1 MGDLVC
7 VRIVFPKSL
16 VIEFFS
22 PTYKAIVWQ
31 VFPFKVFFVGNQYAG
46 YFFLKS
52 PIPQP
57 PPPPLRQKSN
67 GRPLSQSQRMLCES
81 YNTKDTEIMSGECVN
96 KNQS

>member
-31 VFPFKVFFVGNQYAG
+31 VFPCKVFFVRNQYAG

-52 PIPQP
+52 PIPLP
-57 PPPPLRQKSN
+57 PPPPPPPSKVKWSALKSKPADVMCIIQYK
-67 GRPLSQSQRMLCES
+67 RH
-81 YNTKDTEIMSGECVN
+81 
-96 KNQS
+96 

>member
-16 VIEFFS
+16 VIEFYS

-31 VFPFKVFFVGNQYAG
+31 VFPCKVFFVGNQYAG

-57 PPPPLRQKSN
+57 PTPPSVKSQMV
-67 GRPLSQSQRMLCES
+67 GP
-81 YNTKDTEIMSGECVN
+81 
-96 KNQS
+96 

>member
-31 VFPFKVFFVGNQYAG
+31 VFPCKVFFVRNQYAG

-57 PPPPLRQKSN
+57 PPPPSKVKWSALKSKPADVMCIIQYK
-67 GRPLSQSQRMLCES
+67 RH
-81 YNTKDTEIMSGECVN
+81 
-96 KNQS
+96 

>member
-31 VFPFKVFFVGNQYAG
+31 VFPCKVFLSEISMQDI
-46 YFFLKS
+46 FF
-52 PIPQP
+52 
-57 PPPPLRQKSN
+57 
-67 GRPLSQSQRMLCES
+67 
-81 YNTKDTEIMSGECVN
+81 
-96 KNQS
+96 